1 MNVSLKF
8 VFDFDWIY
16 KSFIN
21 RIKIEVYNSK
31 IKLIILGI
39 FQNKKF
45 VLTWTNEK
53 VFILREN

>member
-1 MNVSLKF
+1 MLIILWSSYECV
-8 VFDFDWIY
+8 VEIRI
-16 KSFIN
+16 IN